1 MIRILHLLHSF
12 LLFLFI
18 YFQGF
23 YSYLYTINKRG
34 FNYKFAFIFP
44 FIISQFD
51 HNNLNKAEP
60 IIAFTFNMFILN
72 LSCLFCFIN
81 IAGYLL
87 SLYLIDKYKDQ
98 LDIKFPRLKRI
109 INFYSKTKLF
119 WLKFEII
126 VAFITLLVMLI
137 ANFTIFYLYYMI
149 SFLTPPPPLFK
160 TENKIQLRVSH
171 LRLFSASIN
180 LKSDIPLIF

>member
-1 MIRILHLLHSF
+1 MIKYLLHNF
-12 LLFLFI
+12 YLI
-18 YFQGF
+18 RHYFVKCG
-23 YSYLYTINKRG
+23 
-34 FNYKFAFIFP
+34 YKFAFVFP

-87 SLYLIDKYKDQ
+87 SIYLIDKYKDQ
-98 LDIKFPRLKRI
+98 LDIKFPRFKKI

-119 WLKFEII
+119 WLKFEI
-126 VAFITLLVMLI
+126 VAAFVTLLVMLI
-137 ANFTIFYLYYMI
+137 ANFSRRDNI
-149 SFLTPPPPLFK
+149 LF
-160 TENKIQLRVSH
+160 IL
-171 LRLFSASIN
+171 
-180 LKSDIPLIF
+180 SDIHFGLEDSFH